1 MFNEKSIS
9 LKMSGFSQTFSFL
22 FFDPYKI
29 SFLCILLPEVL
40 STIGRSCPNL
50 CVLDV
55 RTCQQVDNKI
65 VRDVGASMS
74 QNRFAAIGWFSCKP
88 RRCVSLKT
96 YQSV

>member
-1 MFNEKSIS
+1 MFNEKNIS

-29 SFLCILLPEVL
+29 SFLCILLLLWCLVSLTPEVL

-74 QNRFAAIGWFSCKP
+74 QNRLLQLGGSHVKLGD
-88 RRCVSLKT
+88 V
-96 YQSV
+96 